1 MLTREEQNEIL
12 RAVRDL
18 VRLEKGMD
26 TKVARQQ
33 TTPRLARQAKE
44 RAWDNLKD
52 LLKEV
57 G

>member
-1 MLTREEQNEIL
+1 MLTREEQDEIL

-18 VRLEKGMD
+18 VRLEKALD

-33 TTPRLARQAKE
+33 TTPRLARQAKA

>member
-18 VRLEKGMD
+18 VRLEKSMD

>member
-1 MLTREEQNEIL
+1 MLTREEQDDIL
-12 RAVRDL
+12 RTVRYL
-18 VRLEKGMD
+18 VRLEKELD

-33 TTPRLARQAKE
+33 TTRKLARQAKA

>member
-1 MLTREEQNEIL
+1 MLTREEQDEIL